1 MKPRTYVLLL
11 AIVALVMGGCT
22 IPSLTINVDQEE
34 SPEEQATIADPEELA
49 PSVGETPNHE
59 PSPETSDPATPTNT
73 LVVPPASDGSP
84 TPEIPGAAPAE
95 GSETPASPVPSA
107 VVDPELAALWD
118 YALSLQEEVVEPV
131 EEMAETLEDLGVG
144 SGQGDI
150 FAICT
155 GVDVVLASLAEVGQG
170 LDEVGPP
177 PVDDPDL
184 QQGYAE
190 LSAGVDDLQEGFTLL
205 QSACE
210 TKNLGAVVQ
219 AGEYMQS
226 SAQHME
232 NAAQAIERWKTSV
245 GL

>member
-1 MKPRTYVLLL
+1 MNSRTYVLLL
-11 AIVALVMGGCT
+11 AIIGFVIGGCT
-22 IPSLTINVDQEE
+22 IPSLTTNVDQGE
-34 SPEEQATIADPEELA
+34 SPEVQAT
-49 PSVGETPNHE
+49 SVGETPVHQ
-59 PSPETSDPATPTNT
+59 PSPEMSGQATPTNT
-73 LVVPPASDGSP
+73 LVVPPAPESP
-84 TPEIPGAAPAE
+84 TPEPPGAAPTE
-95 GSETPASPVPSA
+95 GSETPASPIPSA
-107 VVDPELAALWD
+107 VVDPELAALWG
-118 YALSLQEEVVEPV
+118 YAMSLQEEVVEPV

-155 GVDVVLASLAEVGQG
+155 GVDVVLASLAEVEQG

-190 LSAGVDDLQEGFTLL
+190 LSAGVDDLHEGFTLL
-205 QSACE
+205 QSACQ

>member
-1 MKPRTYVLLL
+1 MNPRTYVLLL
-11 AIVALVMGGCT
+11 AVVAVVIGGCT
-22 IPSLTINVDQEE
+22 IPSLTTNVDQGE
-34 SPEEQATIADPEELA
+34 SPEGQATVAESEEPA
-49 PSVGETPNHE
+49 TSVGETPVQE
-59 PSPETSDPATPTNT
+59 LFADTSVSP
-73 LVVPPASDGSP
+73 
-84 TPEIPGAAPAE
+84 I
-95 GSETPASPVPSA
+95 PSA

-118 YALSLQEEVVEPV
+118 YAMSLQEEVVRPV

-155 GVDVVLASLAEVGQG
+155 GVDVVLASLAEVEQG
-170 LDEVGPP
+170 LDQVGPP

-184 QQGYAE
+184 QEGYAE

-205 QSACE
+205 QSACQ

-226 SAQHME
+226 SAMHME
-232 NAAQAIERWKTSV
+232 NAAQAIERWKTAV

>member
-1 MKPRTYVLLL
+1 MNPRTYVLLL
-11 AIVALVMGGCT
+11 AVFGLVIGGCT
-22 IPSLTINVDQEE
+22 IPSLTINVDQGE
-34 SPEEQATIADPEELA
+34 SPEKQATVAESEEPA
-49 PSVGETPNHE
+49 PSVGETPVDQ
-59 PSPETSDPATPTNT
+59 PSPQTSDVATPTNT
-73 LVVPPASDGSP
+73 LVVPPAPGSP
-84 TPEIPGAAPAE
+84 APEPPGAAPAE
-95 GSETPASPVPSA
+95 GSEAPASPIPSA

-118 YALSLQEEVVEPV
+118 YALSLQQEVVEPV
-131 EEMAETLEDLGVG
+131 QEMAEMLEDLGVG

-155 GVDVVLASLAEVGQG
+155 GVDVVLASLAEVDQG

-205 QSACE
+205 QSACQ